1 MSGGIA
7 LIDSLGSQTE
17 SGMKN
22 MTVAILEAVFGTLAA
37 GLVIWACWNE
47 KRLITWEDKHL
58 IPWAKQFQKRFQR
71 SCRQWISK

>member
-1 MSGGIA
+1 
-7 LIDSLGSQTE
+7 
-17 SGMKN
+17 

-47 KRLITWEDKHL
+47 KQLIAWEDKHL
-58 IPWAKQFQKRFQR
+58 IPWAKQLQKRFQR